1 MILIKTQDQFNEYI
15 KHNNVLVFFYAEWN
29 NPCKM
34 MIPIID
40 KLSNE
45 RNDYEFIS
53 VDMDR
58 LMRIG
63 RDYRINQVPAYR
75 IISNGEVKKEFSGL
89 MSEEEFI
96 KILDE

>member
-15 KHNNVLVFFYAEWN
+15 KHNNVLVYFFAEWN
-29 NPCKM
+29 SPCKIM
-34 MIPIID
+34 TTIID
-40 KLSNE
+40 KISNE
-45 RNDYEFIS
+45 RDDYEFIS

-63 RDYRINQVPAYR
+63 REYRITQVPSYR